1 MAKLLLAMVKKRS
14 FKASSKISRAK
25 RGKKEQKSDSFIIWK
40 KKPVCNDPEDF
51 DEVRVVLPLEK
62 TKILFPNFS
71 GKEVTC
77 KKLFAS

>member
-40 KKPVCNDPEDF
+40 KKPVRNDTEDF
-51 DEVRVVLPLEK
+51 DEVRVVLPL
-62 TKILFPNFS
+62 
-71 GKEVTC
+71 
-77 KKLFAS
+77 KKDQNIISEFFWERSDV